1 MGHYNTVKKGDPFR
15 PSATLENEV
24 RRFFNGGAPL
34 SGGKSKTGG
43 SNNIRIS
50 AHNSTTQEI
59 GAYTP
64 VAIFHNDEQDYFYIE
79 PTTTDTGL
87 WGIATGNIAPNS
99 SGTVVVSGIVNAMI
113 APGSGDFAVP
123 YNGVL
128 KRSSSGNAR
137 VLYGGDGEDKPGMIL
152 LGGTSG
158 SGYAGPFAIHVT
170 PLTQTSA
177 DIHITGGECIVNG
190 TYCPVHSF
198 SESVTFDNENDDST
212 TETYVLFVVP
222 PTEDDP
228 LYCRVSIHNA
238 KDIVDTEDRTKTPWI
253 IIGQVVA
260 GTAEQWVYGTP
271 FIPWFASCST
281 CTEDYNE

>member
-15 PSATLENEV
+15 PSAKLENEV
-24 RRFFNGGAPL
+24 RRFFNGGATI